1 MNPSISEL
9 RAAVRRN
16 LAGMDETPAPRV
28 KVDGNRLLD
37 ELWSRIERNKPTG
50 RREYV
55 AGRTDAHTRVLE
67 RRGVPE
73 PQQNGIDAL
82 AGVLRSLATFT
93 KEGKTTFVTY
103 HDGEREPISTAA
115 TFLAAVT
122 GRSRYDVF
130 AAVKLLC
137 VP

>member
-1 MNPSISEL
+1 MNEL
-9 RAAVRRN
+9 RARVRAS

-55 AGRTDAHTRVLE
+55 AGRADAHGHE
-67 RRGVPE
+67 PKRRALPD
-73 PQQNGIDAL
+73 PQRNGIVAL